1 MSAVPQFP
9 PPHIIPDES
18 TQDASSGSSEE
29 AQPPQETLAL
39 PAPQT
44 EAHKEEPAK
53 KLEVGTEA
61 LKLDHLGP
69 LVVNSDGTL
78 SRIHNWAD
86 MTPLERE
93 RTIKV
98 LGKRNQLRT
107 GSLLAQGI
115 KPGTIG
121 NSA

>member
-9 PPHIIPDES
+9 PPHVIPDDEPAQS
-18 TQDASSGSSEE
+18 TNRERNEE

-44 EAHKEEPAK
+44 EAEKEAAK
-53 KLEVGTEA
+53 KLEVGAEA

-69 LVVNSDGTL
+69 LVINSDGTL
-78 SRIHNWAD
+78 SRIHNWPD
-86 MTPLERE
+86 MTPQERE

-98 LGKRNQLRT
+98 LGKRNKLRT
-107 GSLLAQGI
+107 ESLLAQGI
-115 KPGTIG
+115 QPGTVG
-121 NSA
+121 N